1 MICTHDSLD
10 VELVSPTRSNLRCRR
25 CRGIVGTWETEA
37 EKGKES
43 LIGQREKRRVTG
55 KVRPLTPEELERLK

>member
-10 VELVSPTRSNLRCRR
+10 VESVSPTRSNLRCTR
-25 CRGIVGTWETEA
+25 CHGIVGTWETEA
-37 EKGKES
+37 ERVKKS
-43 LIGQREKRRVTG
+43 LIGQTDKRVTG